1 MSTREVLAVL
11 GDPTRFEVLN
21 RLASGG
27 PASASSL
34 AHELPVSRQAI
45 SKHLAALE
53 EVGLLE
59 RERSGREVRY
69 VFQPDA
75 LDGVAVWI
83 TRMGST
89 WDERLARLK
98 DTLD

>member
-1 MSTREVLAVL
+1 MSTQDVLAVL

-21 RLASGG
+21 RLATYG

-45 SKHLAALE
+45 SKHLASLE

-59 RERSGREVRY
+59 RERSGREIRY

-75 LDGVAVWI
+75 LDDVVTWI
-83 TRMGST
+83 QTVGST
-89 WDERLARLK
+89 WDDRLGRLK
-98 DTLD
+98 QALD